1 MIYWRRWKFIGFFS
15 CLSLM
20 LSVSSLCCT
29 LSAQST
35 NQTTNQSSNSGC
47 EDNQVSI
54 SQARKSSILS
64 SKQLHHRA
72 EMISVKVMSQEVLGT
87 GFLLK
92 KQGCAYTVVTNAHVL
107 RAGKAPFQIQTF
119 DNRIWKAETKYVASA
134 KGDDLAILQFRTRGE
149 IYTVPSIGVNPVVG
163 TKVVAAG
170 FPFTEDDS
178 GVDGFT
184 LTTGKVS
191 LVLDKAL
198 QGGYQIGYTNNIQKG
213 MSGGAL
219 LNQNGQVVGVNG
231 MHAFPLWDIPSVFES
246 GEEADKTLHEKI
258 VRLSWAVPMGKV
270 ERRMGGKGDGEMG
283 RQGDKEKVIG
293 NW

>member
-1 MIYWRRWKFIGFFS
+1 MNMLHRWKFIGFFG
-15 CLSLM
+15 CLSFV

-35 NQTTNQSSNSGC
+35 NQSSNSGC
-47 EDNQVSI
+47 EDNQIST
-54 SQARKSSILS
+54 SQAQKPSILS
-64 SKQLHHRA
+64 SQQLHHRA
-72 EMISVKVMSQEVLGT
+72 KMISVKVMSQEILGT

-92 KQGCAYTVVTNAHVL
+92 KQGCVYTVVTNAHVL

-119 DNRIWKAETKYVASA
+119 DNRIWKAETKYVAPA
-134 KGDDLAILQFRTRGE
+134 KGDDLAILQFRTKTE
-149 IYTVPSIGVNPVVG
+149 NYAVSSIGVNPMVG

-178 GVDGFT
+178 DVDSLT

-198 QGGYQIGYTNNIQKG
+198 QGGYQIGYTNNIRKG

-219 LNQNGQVVGVNG
+219 LNQNGEVVGVNG

-246 GEEADKTLHEKI
+246 GEQVDKVLHEKI
-258 VRLSWAVPMGKV
+258 VRLSWAVPMEKV
-270 ERRMGGKGDGEMG
+270 E
-283 RQGDKEKVIG
+283 EKVRSKK
-293 NW
+293 